1 MMNSLPNDS
10 GISKQELGTAV
21 AQCARF
27 FEDNRYQ
34 LPLSAMS
41 ARLSRLQ
48 SEKISLLNQ
57 IEMR

>member
-10 GISKQELGTAV
+10 AISKQELGTAV

-34 LPLSAMS
+34 LPLSATS